1 MDGNF
6 NNYTQQGN
14 YIPPKK
20 ESVSGLAIAAFV
32 CGIVGLVLQI
42 FPCSIVALI
51 LGSIARKNP
60 QDKTFATVGMSLG
73 LVQIILFLL
82 GIVVAIIY
90 FVGGFLFMFL
100 TMIGSM

>member
-1 MDGNF
+1 MEENF
-6 NNYTQQGN
+6 NNYTYQNNYQPVQQ
-14 YIPPKK
+14 KA
-20 ESVSGLAIAAFV
+20 SGMAIAAFV

-82 GIVVAIIY
+82 GIVVGIIY
-90 FVGGFLFMFL
+90 FVGGFLAMFF
-100 TMIGSM
+100 TIMGSA